1 MAKKKIL
8 DNPDYQ
14 KIILEKI
21 ELSGFQKNVWLGIC
35 SEKTFYEYL
44 NSHLQFQQAVAQAK
58 ERWRQ
63 SIWKERPDLRRLAI
77 EGLEKNLK
85 DYQQIMVKEIYD
97 IVQPIIPTDK
107 PKRVLI
113 RQIISKWTKPPAKW
127 AIEAILGMNLD
138 IEDTEELETSDFH
151 YTVITPENYKQFS
164 EN

>member
-35 SEKTFYEYL
+35 SETTFYEYL
-44 NSHLQFQQAVAQAK
+44 ELNTEFAESLAQAK
-58 ERWRQ
+58 ERWRKT
-63 SIWKERPDLRRLAI
+63 IWKERPDLRRLAI

-85 DYQQIMVKEIYD
+85 DYQQIMIKEEYA
-97 IVQPIIPTDK
+97 IVGE
-107 PKRVLI
+107 KRILI
-113 RQIISKWTKPPAKW
+113 RQWITKWQKPPAKW

-138 IEDTEELETSDFH
+138 VEDTEDLETTDFEWELV
-151 YTVITPENYKQFS
+151 TKENFKKFS